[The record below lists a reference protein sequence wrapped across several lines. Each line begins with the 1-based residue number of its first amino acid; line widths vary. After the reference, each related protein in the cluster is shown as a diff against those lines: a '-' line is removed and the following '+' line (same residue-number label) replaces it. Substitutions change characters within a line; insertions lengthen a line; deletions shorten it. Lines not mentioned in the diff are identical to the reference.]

1 MTTSERNILIVDD
14 TPINLKLLM
23 NILTQ
28 SGYEVRPATSGKQA
42 VDAMNARLP
51 DLVLLDIAMP
61 EMDGYEVC
69 QRLKQDPATE
79 GVPIIFLS
87 AAHEVMD
94 KVRAFQVGGTDYIT
108 KPFQV
113 EEVLATPWLLQTS
126 SRDRRAARR
135 LIETQLECVG
145 ISRALE
151 IADLLIDIGIYQD
164 ITPFLGPLQ
173 HPESFK
179 LLEAVYGF
187 TSIHRSNQMT

>member
-42 VDAMNARLP
+42 IDAMNARLP

-79 GVPIIFLS
+79 GVPIFFS
-87 AAHEVMD
+87 
-94 KVRAFQVGGTDYIT
+94 VR
-108 KPFQV
+108 PM
-113 EEVLATPWLLQTS
+113 
-126 SRDRRAARR
+126 R
-135 LIETQLECVG
+135 
-145 ISRALE
+145 
-151 IADLLIDIGIYQD
+151 
-164 ITPFLGPLQ
+164 
-173 HPESFK
+173 
-179 LLEAVYGF
+179 
-187 TSIHRSNQMT
+187 